1 MASKVQVCAE
11 EGNASIN
18 RKDQES
24 CRKQCVPG
32 FSLAGSLPGEK
43 RSLSSRLCSASV
55 AQDESSRLL
64 FNPAYLRLLFIDF
77 LTVAH

>member
-11 EGNASIN
+11 EGNASMS
-18 RKDQES
+18 RERMPES

-43 RSLSSRLCSASV
+43 RSLSSR
-55 AQDESSRLL
+55 
-64 FNPAYLRLLFIDF
+64 PAPLVLRG
-77 LTVAH
+77 